1 MGRADTDSSALHARR
16 AMTTPEVYYLHIHG
30 EQRGPYT
37 QPQVDHLL
45 NSGLIAE
52 ETLFWR
58 EGLEQWQPVTSLV
71 VRRVQPNRWTRPLIA
86 LGVAVA
92 LLIFWQFFG
101 PITVIGWRETNQ
113 HDFTPRAA
121 YWRARDAVRNGALA
135 PGVLVDFHD
144 IASAQ
149 VQMKA
154 PDGAGVLLR
163 GNVIGRD
170 GTPRPSAWEVT
181 MRFDPP
187 TREWSSAGVRDAAP

>member
-1 MGRADTDSSALHARR
+1 MS
-16 AMTTPEVYYLHIHG
+16 TPEVYYLHIHG
-30 EQRGPYT
+30 EQKGPYT

-71 VRRVQPNRWTRPLIA
+71 IRRVQPNRWIKPAVA
-86 LGVAVA
+86 LGIAIV

-121 YWRARDAVRNGALA
+121 YWRARDAVRNGAVA
-135 PGVLVDFHD
+135 PGALVDFQE
-144 IASAQ
+144 IGAAT
-149 VQMKA
+149 VEMKDA
-154 PDGAGVLLR
+154 NAARVVLR
-163 GNVIGRD
+163 GAVTGKE
-170 GTPRPSAWEVT
+170 GVPRPAAWEVA
-181 MRFDPP
+181 MKFDPP
-187 TREWSSAGVRDAAP
+187 TREWSSVSVQEIAPTP